1 MHDDQLLHHILHT
14 VETTFHFHK
23 KETKPT
29 ISFLPPLEAAEFH
42 KAGTLTF
49 REQFFITII
58 CSEKNLAST
67 PNINKKLKLQQ
78 KRILL
83 QIHPPNI

>member
-1 MHDDQLLHHILHT
+1 M
-14 VETTFHFHK
+14 
-23 KETKPT
+23 
-29 ISFLPPLEAAEFH
+29 
-42 KAGTLTF
+42 
-49 REQFFITII
+49 TII
-58 CSEKNLAST
+58 YSEKNLAST